1 LFVGDEDPAPDEE
14 PELFPE
20 DDVESEEADLLP
32 VSDEDAAA
40 PADFSAL
47 PVESAFA
54 AVLELPLPA

>member
-1 LFVGDEDPAPDEE
+1 LLVADEDPAPDEE

-20 DDVESEEADLLP
+20 DDVESDEADLLP

-47 PVESAFA
+47 PVESPVVAG
-54 AVLELPLPA
+54 LELLLPA